1 MKEGHLEQFSI
12 GVCGVG
18 GEGGRVGVEYECEQC
33 FGVTEVE
40 LEVREL
46 FSYVVGCG
54 HCGLRTVISVSHIV

>member
-1 MKEGHLEQFSI
+1 M
-12 GVCGVG
+12 G
-18 GEGGRVGVEYECEQC
+18 GKGGRVGVEYECEQC

-54 HCGLRTVISVSHIV
+54 HCGLRTMISVSHIV